1 MHTLVS
7 PPQRYNVSRL
17 KFLVVQKSFVIVVP
31 NLHDIITGSPDRK
44 ILKMK
49 FTLRSILEAVL
60 ISYTPT
66 NSSYRVEH
74 LAANPLDARSDRIV
88 PGFILPAAKSTEPS
102 PNLTPPPPPATVT
115 ITSISTSTSLITTT
129 VDVTVNATYY
139 VTDTE
144 TFTTAIPTTS
154 LTTSVTNSTVTIT
167 PTRAGPTHASSMS
180 AVPDAKKPV
189 SASGVLAIISGV
201 TNLALLLAMF
211 FLVRRFYRM
220 YRQERVL
227 RKQMQTEGVELKQA
241 GAKDDEWWVTA
252 KQ

>member
-1 MHTLVS
+1 M
-7 PPQRYNVSRL
+7 
-17 KFLVVQKSFVIVVP
+17 
-31 NLHDIITGSPDRK
+31 
-44 ILKMK
+44 
-49 FTLRSILEAVL
+49 L

-66 NSSYRVEH
+66 NSSYQVGH

-88 PGFILPAAKSTEPS
+88 PGFILPAAAKSTEPS
-102 PNLTPPPPPATVT
+102 PSPSPPPPPATVT
-115 ITSISTSTSLITTT
+115 ITSISISTSLITTT
-129 VDVTVNATYY
+129 IDVTVNTTYY

-144 TFTTAIPTTS
+144 TFTTAVPTTS

-227 RKQMQTEGVELKQA
+227 RKQIQTEGVELKQA